1 MAPVDG
7 ATLDELAALFTPHA
21 EVIADL
27 PASAGVGTATQADVL
42 ELVSRRPCTIAD
54 IASGLGIHHGEALK
68 AATSLVDQ
76 GAAKLHTHEGRPFYM
91 AAPAADQK
99 RAEGKT

>member
-1 MAPVDG
+1 M
-7 ATLDELAALFTPHA
+7 
-21 EVIADL
+21 
-27 PASAGVGTATQADVL
+27 L

-68 AATSLVDQ
+68 AATALVNQ
-76 GAAKLHTHEGRPFYM
+76 GAAQLHTHEGRSFYM

-99 RAEGKT
+99 REEEKA